1 MTSIKL
7 DDEQTIHSVKDALTE
22 LQAAGK
28 RLSDPALM
36 AAIRRVSGQLVRD
49 AQRCATAEAKVVQL
63 AAQVEV
69 LMRQRDEALAANR
82 GMPERLEL
90 LGAEFKRA
98 VQQRK
103 DAVAQRDQARLALER
118 LRAEGV
124 AQKTSAPNIS
134 QREAIPAAPKAPK
147 PKQPAIFDTI
157 PPIEPSPEEIALMSQ
172 RASVV
177 AEVDQLNAIGKRR
190 NAAQAARLA
199 VLQAQ
204 LAEFAPKVKAFK
216 AARHAKLMALQSEV
230 LANEA
235 LKAAGLA

>member
-1 MTSIKL
+1 MTSIEL
-7 DDEQTIHSVKDALTE
+7 HDAQASHCIKDALAE

-36 AAIRRVSGQLVRD
+36 AAIRRVSRQCVRD
-49 AQRCATAEAKVVQL
+49 AQRCAAAEAKVTQL

-69 LMRQRDEALAANR
+69 LMHQRDEALVANR
-82 GMPERLEL
+82 GMPERLERI
-90 LGAEFKRA
+90 GAEFKRA
-98 VQQRK
+98 MQQLNH
-103 DAVAQRDQARLALER
+103 ATAQRDEARLALER
-118 LRAEGV
+118 LRAEGAV
-124 AQKTSAPNIS
+124 RKT
-134 QREAIPAAPKAPK
+134 EVIPASPKPSK

-177 AEVDQLNAIGKRR
+177 AEVDQLNAIGKKRS
-190 NAAQAARLA
+190 AAQAARLV
-199 VLQAQ
+199 VLQAE

-216 AARHAKLMALQSEV
+216 AVRHAKLMALQSEA

-235 LKAAGLA
+235 RKAAGFG